1 MNTVNVNTVIDA
13 KQRWWHLNLKEL
25 LRYKDLFYYLTWRD
39 VKVRYKQT
47 AIGVLWALLVPV
59 ITMFIFTFLFG
70 YFAKIDSNGVPYP
83 AFVFLGVLFWNF
95 FSQAV
100 TNASN
105 SLVVSQD
112 IIKKIYFP
120 KLLLPAAALAVSA
133 IDFLMGGIVLV
144 GVMIYYHYVP
154 SVWGVLA
161 VLGFVILTYISA
173 LGIGTLLAAVNVKYR
188 DVRYVVTFAL
198 QLLLFLTPV
207 IYPVGII
214 SEQYRWILYL
224 NPMTGII
231 EGSRAVLFHQTV
243 PWDAIG
249 ISVAISLAFCVLGFL
264 YFRKTERYFADV
276 I

>member
-1 MNTVNVNTVIDA
+1 MSTTIKTVIDA
-13 KQRWWHLNLKEL
+13 KQRWWHPNFAEL

-59 ITMFIFTFLFG
+59 ITMLIFTVLFG

-95 FSQAV
+95 FSQSV

-120 KLLLPAAALAVSA
+120 KVLLPAAALAVSA
-133 IDFLMGGIVLV
+133 IDFFMGVIVLIGLMV
-144 GVMIYYHYVP
+144 YYHYIP
-154 SVWGVLA
+154 GFLEVLA
-161 VLGFVILTYISA
+161 LLGFVAMTYLTS

-207 IYPVGII
+207 IYPVTII
-214 SEQYRWILYL
+214 SEQYRWILYM

-231 EGSRAVLFHQTV
+231 EGSRAVFFHQAV
-243 PWDAIG
+243 PYDAIWFALG
-249 ISVAISLAFCVLGFL
+249 VSIFFCIVGFL

>member
-1 MNTVNVNTVIDA
+1 MKTIIDA
-13 KQRWWHLNLKEL
+13 KQRWWRPNIQEIF
-25 LRYKDLFYYLTWRD
+25 RYKDLFYYLTWRD

-47 AIGVLWALLVPV
+47 AIGVLWAVLVPV
-59 ITMFIFTFLFG
+59 ITMLIFTVLFG
-70 YFAKIDSNGVPYP
+70 YFAKIDSNGIPYP

-120 KLLLPAAALAVSA
+120 KILLPAAALAVSA
-133 IDFLMGGIVLV
+133 IDFFMGSIVLIGLMV
-144 GVMIYYHYVP
+144 YYDYIPGILQIVA
-154 SVWGVLA
+154 L
-161 VLGFVILTYISA
+161 LGFVALTYFAA
-173 LGIGTLLAAVNVKYR
+173 LGIGTLLAAINVKYR

-207 IYPVGII
+207 IYPVAII
-214 SEQYRWILYL
+214 SEQYRWVLYL

-231 EGSRAVLFHQTV
+231 EGSRAVFFHQMV
-243 PWDAIG
+243 PYDAIWFALG
-249 ISVAISLAFCVLGFL
+249 SSLLFCVVGFF
-264 YFRKTERYFADV
+264 YFRKTEHYFADV